1 MVVSSE
7 RHITTEGFTMY
18 GISADRSEDLAV
30 AEYTA
35 YLQGHRYASR
45 TVDLFAQCHEDFFGW
60 RSRTRR
66 RGRGPD
72 EALISA
78 ASSREDSM
86 DLNTATFAMTATARK
101 ALISQS
107 ILIFARSSSRSH
119 GSPTTIACSCSC
131 ESGMPRSC
139 LTPAR
144 IKLPS

>member
-35 YLQGHRYASR
+35 YPQGHRYAS
-45 TVDLFAQCHEDFFGW
+45 
-60 RSRTRR
+60 

-86 DLNTATFAMTATARK
+86 DLNTATFAMTTTVRK